1 MASRT
6 IKPDRI
12 KTLQDWAKR
21 FGKVSNL
28 AFDEETRE
36 PAIFSADE
44 KRDRVGTIP
53 WKREGDTMTIL
64 SMPDR
69 FSTQAVEAA
78 RSRYGRIV
86 DQRREL
92 QKTTDEQIRQLEAA
106 LLEAWRTHDAAP
118 KADQRILRRDIA
130 AAEKSLRA
138 AEAARAAP
146 DRAPRTM
153 AVVGPVELDTK
164 PFPEIFHGAY
174 VPPMPKDRRGIPISA
189 AAAPA
194 AEES

>member
-6 IKPDRI
+6 IKPDRV
-12 KTLQDWAKR
+12 KTLKDWAKNYGR
-21 FGKVSNL
+21 RTNL
-28 AFDEETRE
+28 SFDEETRE

-44 KRDRVGTIP
+44 ARTRVGTIP

-64 SMPDR
+64 SMPHR

-106 LLEAWRTHDAAP
+106 LLEAWRTYDSAP
-118 KADQRILRRDIA
+118 RADQRVLRRDIA
-130 AAEKSLRA
+130 AAEKSLRE

-146 DRAPRTM
+146 DRAIRTM
-153 AVVGPVELDTK
+153 AVVGAVELDTK
-164 PFPEIFHGAY
+164 PFPEIFYGAY
-174 VPPMPKDRRGIPISA
+174 VPPMPAERRGIPISA
-189 AAAPA
+189 AAAT